1 MTPDDLRAWRAHMR
15 LSQQA
20 ASELLDVRKQTVT
33 DWEGGKH
40 APSRSVALACTAL
53 AHGLE
58 PWPVQPIRRTVNN
71 GTESVPY

>member
-1 MTPDDLRAWRAHMR
+1 MTPDDLRAWRAHMG

-20 ASELLDVRKQTVT
+20 ASELLDVRKATVT

-53 AHGLE
+53 AAGLE
-58 PWPVQPIRRTVNN
+58 PWPTQPIRRTVVD
-71 GTESVPY
+71 GTITVP

>member
-1 MTPDDLRAWRAHMR
+1 MTPDELRQWRTHMG

-33 DWEGGKH
+33 DWETGKH
-40 APSRSVALACTAL
+40 APSKSVALACAAL

-58 PWPVQPIRRTVNN
+58 PWPVQSVRRTVTQS
-71 GTESVPY
+71 TETVP